1 MRRRFSVWVRV
12 EVGACRQ
19 EGQCVGERSLES
31 SRAILWSRNL
41 ARCARIKPPT
51 IVGSCVL
58 LSDRLPRA
66 PEAWRGSV
74 ATAACCCGCFARW
87 RCTSSCSLSKV
98 PAGVLSALRERDG
111 VLAASEGKERDA
123 ASDGTTGGSSWR
135 STMAKAVSPQG
146 W

>member
-1 MRRRFSVWVRV
+1 M
-12 EVGACRQ
+12 EQ
-19 EGQCVGERSLES
+19 QRSLES

-66 PEAWRGSV
+66 PEAWRGSACGFL
-74 ATAACCCGCFARW
+74 ATAACCCGCARW

-123 ASDGTTGGSSWR
+123 ASDGTTGGSWSN
-135 STMAKAVSPQG
+135 TMTKSGFKKPHTGVVNGSRLPTNELGQMI
-146 W
+146 